1 MAEKKKAE
9 KEIKETE
16 AKARAPEHKKASA
29 EEKAAAIEKSKDD
42 AANAMQYV
50 EKHEPRA
57 EKKASFDDN
66 ELKHTKL
73 VETERYLNTGSHI
86 GTKFK
91 TGDMRRYIYKVR
103 KDGLNVL
110 DVQVIDDRLAA
121 AAKMIAKFKGDRVA
135 IVSRKSYGQTPA
147 KAFAEAIGAKAIT
160 GRFIPG
166 TFTNPQ
172 CTRYVEPGI
181 IVVTDP
187 EYDFQAIEEG
197 TRVRIPVVAMA
208 STNNSLK
215 NIDLAVPVNNKGRK
229 SLALAYWIL
238 AREILKSRGDIK
250 ADAEFT
256 KTADDFEYKMKE
268 GEEEEQ
274 RRNFERS
281 EKRGVG
287 GRERPGGNSRGGG
300 RFGGVRGRPGG
311 AGGGFGGG
319 FRSFDRAERQFPH
332 PGRA

>member
-1 MAEKKKAE
+1 MNAKKKTENEAAE
-9 KEIKETE
+9 TAVKEHVKAEQPVQATPE
-16 AKARAPEHKKASA
+16 SHAKS
-29 EEKAAAIEKSKDD
+29 KAAAV
-42 AANAMQYV
+42 NAEQYV
-50 EKHEPRA
+50 EKRESKPERKGQLD
-57 EKKASFDDN
+57 EN

-91 TGDMRRYIYKVR
+91 SGEMRRYIYKVR

-121 AAKMIAKFKGDRVA
+121 AAKMLAKFKGEKIAV
-135 IVSRKSYGQTPA
+135 VSRKSYGQTPA
-147 KAFAEAIGAKAIT
+147 KAFAEAVGAKAIT

-166 TFTNPQ
+166 TFSNPQ
-172 CTRYVEPGI
+172 CTRYVEPRVI
-181 IVVTDP
+181 MVTDP
-187 EYDFQAIEEG
+187 EYDFQAIEEA

-208 STNNSLK
+208 STNNALK

-238 AREILKSRGDIK
+238 AKEVLKARDEIKSDS
-250 ADAEFT
+250 EFT

-281 EKRGVG
+281 DRKGGFGKDRGRG
-287 GRERPGGNSRGGG
+287 DSRGGG
-300 RFGGVRGRPGG
+300 RFGGRGGG
-311 AGGGFGGG
+311 RSGGFGGG
-319 FRSFDRAERQFPH
+319 RSFDRQERQFPI
-332 PGRA
+332 PGRSAPRSF